1 MSTEAIQASALR
13 TLEDYQASVSSS
25 KSSGTNISVDD
36 FLKMFVAQL
45 SNQDPLS
52 SSSSGGSGTDYLSQ
66 LAQLTMMQQLSEIG
80 DSLSTSQAYGMIGKY
95 VYIGDEMSSD
105 LIFGRVDGVIN
116 SDGVYKLMVDGETY
130 DLSEVYAVVDDETI
144 SAATD
149 DKVLAS
155 AGLIGKTVTATTL
168 DSAGAELTVTGQ
180 VEKILVQDGIL
191 YLVIGGQNVTLG
203 DIIEITETEAETE
216 SEETN
221 V

>member
-1 MSTEAIQASALR
+1 M
-13 TLEDYQASVSSS
+13 
-25 KSSGTNISVDD
+25 
-36 FLKMFVAQL
+36 
-45 SNQDPLS
+45 
-52 SSSSGGSGTDYLSQ
+52 
-66 LAQLTMMQQLSEIG
+66 
-80 DSLSTSQAYGMIGKY
+80 
-95 VYIGDEMSSD
+95 
-105 LIFGRVDGVIN
+105 
-116 SDGVYKLMVDGETY
+116 
-130 DLSEVYAVVDDETI
+130 VDDETI

-149 DKVLAS
+149 DKVIAS

-203 DIIEITETEAETE
+203 DIIEITETEDETE